1 MYKFAGDWTS
11 EVPQTHS
18 QREIYAAKGLG
29 ITFLVLCGLW
39 LCMLVFLRRRI
50 NLAIGLVKEA
60 ARAVI
65 AMPFMM
71 VYPFLQAAGAW
82 RSMHTSYVVWT
93 GTKIRRSI
101 HACAH
106 TQANQ
111 PNNNPDNDQP
121 PKQASWP
128 SSSPGAS
135 SASTSPP
142 WATSSRGSSQVF
154 QSAFI
159 WTHISNVPS
168 KEQHINN

>member
-101 HACAH
+101 HACMRTHAS
-106 TQANQ
+106 Q
-111 PNNNPDNDQP
+111 PTKQQP
-121 PKQASWP
+121 RQRSTPKTGLLAFLV
-128 SSSPGAS
+128 
-135 SASTSPP
+135 P
-142 WATSSRGSSQVF
+142 WCVFSVYVAAMGHFEPRQFTGIPVSIHLDPYFQRPLKRATHQ
-154 QSAFI
+154 
-159 WTHISNVPS
+159 
-168 KEQHINN
+168 